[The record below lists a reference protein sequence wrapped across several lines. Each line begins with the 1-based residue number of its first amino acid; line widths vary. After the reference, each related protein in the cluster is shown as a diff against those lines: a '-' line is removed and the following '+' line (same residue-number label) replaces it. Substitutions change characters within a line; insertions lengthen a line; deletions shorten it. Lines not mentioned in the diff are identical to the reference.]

1 MNRKEAREF
10 VMQCVFQME
19 AQQDFEAPDIEKYI
33 SRAELGDQK
42 GYVENLL
49 KTAGFKRIITAFTGC
64 MISLHSGR
72 NALGIHVIEK

>member
-33 SRAELGDQK
+33 SRADLGDQK
-42 GYVENLL
+42 
-49 KTAGFKRIITAFTGC
+49 
-64 MISLHSGR
+64 
-72 NALGIHVIEK
+72 